1 MDYSIK
7 KRYKCKLN
15 IQLRVFIKLTRL
27 QNSFTQFDGCGIST
41 VVVNDLEF
49 IKYLQIETLSV
60 LVLEF
65 RGIFLCMR
73 FSSGVLERK
82 IHQRNTQENEDS
94 SNKIITWPTRELVI
108 DQ

>member
-1 MDYSIK
+1 MSVHLDYSIK
-7 KRYKCKLN
+7 IRYKCKLN
-15 IQLRVFIKLTRL
+15 IQLRVFIKLTHL

-49 IKYLQIETLSV
+49 IKHLQIETLSV

-65 RGIFLCMR
+65 RGIFLSIMR

-82 IHQRNTQENEDS
+82 NP
-94 SNKIITWPTRELVI
+94 IINRILTTMYG
-108 DQ
+108 QSGF

>member
-1 MDYSIK
+1 M
-7 KRYKCKLN
+7 
-15 IQLRVFIKLTRL
+15 FIKLTRL

-49 IKYLQIETLSV
+49 IKHLQIETLSV

-65 RGIFLCMR
+65 RGIFLCIIR

-82 IHQRNTQENEDS
+82 NL
-94 SNKIITWPTRELVI
+94 IINRILTTMYG
-108 DQ
+108 QSGF

>member
-1 MDYSIK
+1 M
-7 KRYKCKLN
+7 
-15 IQLRVFIKLTRL
+15 FIKLTRL

-49 IKYLQIETLSV
+49 IKHLQIETLSV

-65 RGIFLCMR
+65 RGIFLSIMR

-82 IHQRNTQENEDS
+82 NLIVNRILTTMYGQS
-94 SNKIITWPTRELVI
+94 GF
-108 DQ
+108 

>member
-1 MDYSIK
+1 M
-7 KRYKCKLN
+7 
-15 IQLRVFIKLTRL
+15 FIKLTRL

-49 IKYLQIETLSV
+49 IKHLQIETLSV

-65 RGIFLCMR
+65 RGIFLSIMR

-82 IHQRNTQENEDS
+82 NL
-94 SNKIITWPTRELVI
+94 IINRILTTMYG
-108 DQ
+108 QSGF

>member
-1 MDYSIK
+1 M
-7 KRYKCKLN
+7 
-15 IQLRVFIKLTRL
+15 FIKLTRL

-49 IKYLQIETLSV
+49 IKHLQIETLSV

-65 RGIFLCMR
+65 RGIFLNIMR

-82 IHQRNTQENEDS
+82 NL
-94 SNKIITWPTRELVI
+94 IINRILTTMYG
-108 DQ
+108 QSGF